1 MKEQI
6 APYIEKI
13 STELVG
19 MADFIF
25 DNPEVGNKEYK
36 ACDVLCNAF
45 ANQGF
50 NVEKGVGGLETSF
63 RAMYEQG
70 SGGPTVGIL
79 VEYDAL
85 ERQGHACGH
94 HMQGPTGYGAALAL
108 RDTIKDNPYK
118 IVIYGTPAEETTSGK
133 IAMMNN
139 GCFKELDVALMTHAN
154 PGTGIDVKSMAAIK
168 YTVTFHGIAAHAALK
183 PEFGRSAFDALLLSF
198 QGVEF
203 LREHVPE
210 DTRIHY
216 TVLDAGGAAN
226 SVPAKAVGSFYVR
239 SYNPVKLYDI
249 AKRFEKVLQGA
260 AMMTETTVDIHIDKE
275 LKGKIP
281 CYVLNDLAMSN
292 AAEFNLTNLQPPREK
307 TGSTD
312 FGVVMFDLP
321 GTCLRVDFVPVGTA
335 SHSQGYLDAG
345 KGATAAKAVSDGA
358 KAMAGIC
365 YDIIMQDGLLE
376 KIKTDFDNNKAAA
389 AK

>member
-6 APYIEKI
+6 SVYVDRIAN
-13 STELVG
+13 ELVE
-19 MADFIF
+19 MSDFIF
-25 DNPEVGNKEYK
+25 DNPEIGNKEYK
-36 ACDVLCNAF
+36 ACDLLCNAF
-45 ANQGF
+45 AKQGF
-50 NVEKGVGGLETSF
+50 SVEKGVGGLETAF
-63 RAMYEQG
+63 RATYEQG
-70 SGGPTVGIL
+70 SGGPTIGIL

-85 ERQGHACGH
+85 EKQGHACGH

-108 RDTIKDNPYK
+108 RDSIKDKAYK
-118 IVIYGTPAEETTSGK
+118 LVIYGTPAEETTSGK
-133 IAMMNN
+133 ITMMDN
-139 GCFKELDVALMTHAN
+139 GCFKELDVAIMTHAN

-198 QGVEF
+198 QGIEF
-203 LREHVPE
+203 LREHVPD

-216 TVLDAGGAAN
+216 TVLDAGGPAN

-260 AMMTETTVDIHIDKE
+260 AMMTETTVDIKIDKE

-281 CYVLNDLAMSN
+281 CYVLNDLAMVN
-292 AAEFNLTNLQPPREK
+292 AAEFGLTNLQPPREK

-312 FGVVMFDLP
+312 FGVVMFDIP

-335 SHSQGYLDAG
+335 SHSQEYLAAG
-345 KGATAAKAVSDGA
+345 KGATAAKAVKDGA
-358 KAMAGIC
+358 KAVAGIC
-365 YDIIMQDGLLE
+365 YDIITKEGLLE
-376 KIKTDFDNNKAAA
+376 KIKADFVNNKAAA